1 MSASTLQIVLFVVLI
16 AGVVLFLRASLKGGK
31 QLGAFWDR
39 REVHKRERDSR
50 DSGEA
55 P

>member
-1 MSASTLQIVLFVVLI
+1 MSASTLQILLFVVLI
-16 AGVVLFLRASLKGGK
+16 AGVVLFLRASLKGGR

-39 REVHKRERDSR
+39 REEHKRARESR
-50 DSGEA
+50 N